1 MHQTTGSRTTDPTP
15 SSKVRSKDYRAVSGA
30 GRTGARKRDVALAVP
45 GVRAVER
52 SLAVL
57 SSFTRERS
65 ERTLEGISES
75 IGLPK
80 STTHRLLATLI
91 AGGFVD
97 RGLLPTTYRLGLKAA
112 IVGSVALRTRRP
124 REETHHVLES
134 IRMEIDE
141 TIGLS
146 VLDGRSIVI
155 IDKVESRHALRW
167 DLGIGAS
174 APAHCTSSGKAL
186 LSGLPDTEIEA
197 LYGDGRLTAYTHN
210 SIVSVTKLLTELAS
224 VRRRGFAIDD
234 EELSYG
240 VRCVAVPVRGRNG
253 RIEFALAASGPS
265 ARLSPERLLQLV
277 PRLQLASDEISL
289 SLSLPDPDG
298 AWRGG

>member
-1 MHQTTGSRTTDPTP
+1 MPQATDSRSRESIPSTKSLLKTNRIGSDPE
-15 SSKVRSKDYRAVSGA
+15 KKNARRRD
-30 GRTGARKRDVALAVP
+30 GARTVL

-97 RGLLPTTYRLGLKAA
+97 RGVVPTTYRLGLKAA
-112 IVGSVALRTRRP
+112 IVGSVALRSRRP
-124 REETHHVLES
+124 REEAHRVLEML
-134 IRMEIDE
+134 RTEIDE

-146 VLDGRSIVI
+146 VLHGRSIVI
-155 IDKVESRHALRW
+155 IDKVESRHALRY

-186 LSGLPDTEIEA
+186 LSGLPDVELEA
-197 LYGDGRLTAYTHN
+197 LYGDGHLTAYTHN
-210 SIVSVTKLLTELAS
+210 SIASVTRLLTELET

-234 EELSYG
+234 EELAYG
-240 VRCVAVPVRGRNG
+240 LRCVAVPVRGPDG
-253 RIEFALAASGPS
+253 RIEFSLAASGPS
-265 ARLSPERLLQLV
+265 ARQSPDRLLQLV
-277 PRLQLASDEISL
+277 PRLHPASEEISVCL
-289 SLSLPDPDG
+289 SLSDLDPARRAG
-298 AWRGG
+298 